1 MDLTFFD
8 NIKEE
13 EQVLTE
19 LEAVKELARKVGLYE
34 YIYNDKAPA
43 DGATPGIHIG
53 PVAQEL
59 QKVEGLKSCV
69 TPDENGIL
77 RVDSDMLALSA
88 LAYVAAIA
96 RIVMNIEKEQDNDDS
111 TEMGT
116 DSTAG
121 VQLNKTEA
129 TGTEGTGAETT
140 GTTPAPATEQPVEPA
155 TETDE
160 AGL

>member
-19 LEAVKELARKVGLYE
+19 IKAVKELAKKVGLYE
-34 YIYNDKAPA
+34 YIYNDKAPV
-43 DGATPGIHIG
+43 DGSTPGIHIG

-69 TPDENGIL
+69 SPDENGIL

-96 RIVMNIEKEQDNDDS
+96 RIVMNIEKEQDNDYS
-111 TEMGT
+111 TEMDT
-116 DSTAG
+116 DSSAG
-121 VQLNKTEA
+121 VQLNQ
-129 TGTEGTGAETT
+129 ETT
-140 GTTPAPATEQPVEPA
+140 GTETTGTAPVTASTSPVDTEQTVENQ
-155 TETDE
+155 
-160 AGL
+160 L

>member
-8 NIKEE
+8 NIQPE

-19 LEAVKELARKVGLYE
+19 IEAIKELASKVGLYE
-34 YIYNDKAPA
+34 YIYNSKAPA
-43 DGATPGIHIG
+43 DGSTEGIHIG

-88 LAYVAAIA
+88 LAYVAALA
-96 RIVMNIEKEQDNDDS
+96 RIVMNIEKEQDNDNS

-116 DSTAG
+116 DSSAG
-121 VQLNKTEA
+121 VQLNQE
-129 TGTEGTGAETT
+129 TEGTGTA
-140 GTTPAPATEQPVEPA
+140 GTTPATANTAAVNPEQTVE
-155 TETDE
+155 
-160 AGL
+160 GKL

>member
-96 RIVMNIEKEQDNDDS
+96 RIVMNIEKEQDNDYS

-121 VQLNKTEA
+121 VQLNETETKGTGADA
-129 TGTEGTGAETT
+129 TGTA
-140 GTTPAPATEQPVEPA
+140 PAPTTEQPVEPT
-155 TETDE
+155 TEADE

>member
-8 NIKEE
+8 NIQPE

-43 DGATPGIHIG
+43 DGSTEGIHIG

-88 LAYVAAIA
+88 LAYVAALA
-96 RIVMNIEKEQDNDDS
+96 RIVMNIEKEQDNDNS

-116 DSTAG
+116 DSSAG
-121 VQLNKTEA
+121 VQFNQE
-129 TGTEGTGAETT
+129 TEGA
-140 GTTPAPATEQPVEPA
+140 GTATAAPVTAGTATVNPEQTVENQ
-155 TETDE
+155 
-160 AGL
+160 L

>member
-8 NIKEE
+8 DIKEE

-19 LEAVKELARKVGLYE
+19 LEAVKELAKKVGLYE

-96 RIVMNIEKEQDNDDS
+96 RIVMNIEKEQDNDYS

-121 VQLNKTEA
+121 VQLNETEA
-129 TGTEGTGAETT
+129 KGTGAETT
-140 GTTPAPATEQPVEPA
+140 GTTPTPATEQPVEPTA
-155 TETDE
+155 ETNE